1 MNASLPRT
9 SSRNARKVDDV
20 TWLNS
25 QIILPGS
32 LWRKV
37 FGRVGLGLPQVP
49 DGDIG
54 KVVSSE
60 GDAGFAC
67 ILEDDGAVDGDW
79 CVNAVRFIGDGHG
92 VGLLGNDLVCLRLV
106 LVCAAFEA
114 RDGGLG
120 DVLADAK
127 G

>member
-1 MNASLPRT
+1 MNTSLPRA
-9 SSRNARKVDDV
+9 SSSNARKVDDV

-25 QIILPGS
+25 QIILPSS

-37 FGRVGLGLPQVP
+37 LCRVGLGLPQVP

-54 KVVSSE
+54 KVVSSD

-114 RDGGLG
+114 RDGGLRN
-120 DVLADAK
+120 VLSSSVC
-127 G
+127 